1 VISFLPSFQF
11 EKAEKEALVVNFCG
25 CWHSLRTFPR
35 RLFLSVIVDRRD
47 NEITSF
53 KLEDKF

>member
-1 VISFLPSFQF
+1 MLAFVAQF
-11 EKAEKEALVVNFCG
+11 
-25 CWHSLRTFPR
+25 FPR

-53 KLEDKF
+53 KLTESETTRIKRREIDKEG